1 MVYIYIYIYI
11 PNSTFLFERGDGWT
25 IQHIFCRQY
34 PNIFF
39 WVPTN
44 TQQLWQTLDV
54 GWLVGRRKK
63 HFFIFHFLK
72 GKFFRVSNI

>member
-1 MVYIYIYIYI
+1 
-11 PNSTFLFERGDGWT
+11 
-25 IQHIFCRQY
+25 
-34 PNIFF
+34 
-39 WVPTN
+39 
-44 TQQLWQTLDV
+44 LDV